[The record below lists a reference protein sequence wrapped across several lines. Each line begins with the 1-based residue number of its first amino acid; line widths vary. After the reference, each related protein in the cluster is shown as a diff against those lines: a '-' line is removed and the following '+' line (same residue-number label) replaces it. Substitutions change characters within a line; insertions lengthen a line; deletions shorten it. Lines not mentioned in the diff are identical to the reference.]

1 MEHLE
6 EKNSRTFYSHVFQF
20 NDESKADVMNLMQY
34 AFIAI
39 IPIILLNK
47 LLQRYMPPADDDKGS
62 IEMTIEII
70 VQLLVLFFG
79 LYMIHRFITYFPT
92 YSGMKYPD
100 LNIVNL
106 ALVALVILLSIQT
119 KLGEKVTI
127 LVERVMEFWDGK
139 TGSGGRKKKGGNV
152 KVTQPISGGGST
164 GMENTPGTGVG
175 GGGSTM
181 IASLPVSSMYSQD
194 YAPLQGAS
202 TPGGMESFSPMA
214 ANEAGAFASPF
225 R

>member
-6 EKNSRTFYSHVFQF
+6 DKNSRTFYSHVFQF

-34 AFIAI
+34 AFIAL

-70 VQLLVLFFG
+70 IQLLVLFFG

-119 KLGEKVTI
+119 KLGEKVAI
-127 LVERVMEFWDGK
+127 LAERVMEFWDGK
-139 TGSGGRKKKGGNV
+139 TGNGGKKKKGGNV
-152 KVTQPISGGGST
+152 KVTQPISGGT
-164 GMENTPGTGVG
+164 GMENTPGTGA
-175 GGGSTM
+175 GGSTM
-181 IASLPVSSMYSQD
+181 IASLPASSMYSQD
-194 YAPLQGAS
+194 YVPMQGAA
-202 TPGGMESFSPMA
+202 TPGGGMESFSPMA

-225 R
+225 SLR